1 MDLGL
6 LQRWSKDYFA
16 KKATKKLLSQ
26 FYAPQMRKPKRSLS
40 LEFILT
46 HYVISNDYNY
56 NITHKMENV
65 KMKNEKDY
73 VVGIDIGTNSIG
85 WAVLNMDYTLMKLK
99 HHHAWGA
106 FLFNDGKTAQSR
118 RVSRS
123 ARTHYR
129 RRALR
134 VEELQM
140 LMADDVLSVDD
151 SFFIKLK
158 QSYLHNLNEDPING
172 RKNHYNLF
180 EGEFTDKDYYAL
192 YPTIYH
198 LRDALMT
205 EDRQFD
211 IRLVYLALH
220 HIIKYR
226 GNFLQ
231 EGDNIETATNIES
244 VANEYFDEVEEKLDI
259 RVDCDIVEKTI
270 DILQDKAIK
279 KGAKLD
285 KIKENCADPK
295 IKEIMNEFAKAVL
308 GYKFSTKKLFQLEEI
323 LIKKDDNKEETISF
337 DKFEENA
344 DSYYPDLG
352 DEYAELLK
360 LLLVIYNTYAYSKIM
375 RGQNTISKAMIATYE
390 KHKKDLKIL
399 KEVFRAD
406 KNLYKDFFKSPNGE
420 NYVNYV
426 NTNTSSLKAMGV
438 KVKRENF
445 YTHLKVELAKFEDS
459 DQKAYILSEIEE
471 DNFLPKL
478 NDVSNSLVPYQKNLE
493 ELRAII
499 NNQSKYY
506 PTLATNG
513 DKIEKILTFK
523 RPYYVG
529 KLKGEFSWNKQ
540 VIGERLY
547 SWNFEELVDYKP
559 LAQEFITRMTNRCR
573 YFPSEE
579 CLPLQS
585 IYYQAYVCLNELNGV
600 RVCKDDAKKN
610 NEFTNEMKQK
620 VFLDLFCN
628 RGKKTIKVKDFVNY
642 LNEEFKLNI
651 QAENVLGL
659 AEEDKFLGNMSTLV
673 ELKKRL
679 GDKFNKDDIDKY
691 EELAK
696 HLTIFEDKK
705 ARKEKVRELFP
716 DAEEKQVESLSNI
729 KCEKWGRYS
738 KKFLHGILTSKR
750 KSVLQTLWDEK
761 ENINH
766 IIFDEK
772 LGILDQVENGNKEI
786 EKFDYKKD
794 IEPLYCSPSVKKAI
808 WNTCKILEEI
818 VSIVGCEPKY
828 IFVETTKEDDV
839 KKKAKSRD
847 KMLEE
852 LYKDIQTEAE
862 KYGIEYNKE
871 CMTKLG
877 TKSASELEDKIYLW
891 FSQLG
896 RCMYTGEIIPYDD
909 VINNNCEIDHIVPRH
924 YIKDDSLSNRVLV
937 KKIENQKKSGTLAL
951 SFEVRTNMQKFWEFL
966 YRKRFITGK
975 KFRALNKAD
984 YNDNDMTGFVNRQLV
999 ETSQA
1004 VKEINNLLEA
1014 RFGKTTIKGVKAK
1027 MNSLMRETFVSGIVC
1042 DKKYNSF
1049 YKLRQLNDLHHAK
1062 DAYLTAVVGMFTSIA
1077 YPMWGNDSQSIY
1089 IKRMMSKT
1097 DDVKKFDEL
1106 VNKRY
1111 GLIMSAMVEG
1121 DLSMFTVNEDGEYN
1135 WDDIKLNNVLT
1146 TMDYNDCLIVKQ
1158 KNFEAETAFYK
1169 DSLQGRKQKNNK
1181 LQPRKY
1187 VDGKP
1192 LDTQLYGG
1200 YTGENDAYYCVVS
1213 YKKGK
1218 NVKYELIGI
1227 PVMKAIHLDKLNS
1240 KDKKTALKQYI
1251 DETKNIECNL
1261 EKIVYKN
1268 QKIVVD
1274 GCPYYITSSVYR
1286 VNAVQMKLDSK
1297 YNDII
1302 KQVEK
1307 YNKEKEIGQFSTI
1320 NDLRKDEEST
1330 TLKLTTMLNAFSTNI
1345 DKYYSNYGKS
1355 GLGSK
1360 IKDYVQNGF
1369 LSLSLENKLLFTF
1382 KILKLGRAESCQL
1395 NLKNICGSA
1404 FPTGLGMITSKYDL
1418 QQIDWIDES
1427 MTGLYKKVYKIGAK
1441 K

>member
-1 MDLGL
+1 MKN
-6 LQRWSKDYFA
+6 SKDY
-16 KKATKKLLSQ
+16 
-26 FYAPQMRKPKRSLS
+26 
-40 LEFILT
+40 
-46 HYVISNDYNY
+46 VI
-56 NITHKMENV
+56 
-65 KMKNEKDY
+65 
-73 VVGIDIGTNSIG
+73 GIDIGTNSIG

-106 FLFNDGKTAQSR
+106 FLFNDGKTAQAR
-118 RVSRS
+118 RLARS

-134 VEELQM
+134 IEELQM

-172 RKNHYNLF
+172 RRNHYNLF
-180 EGEFTDKDYYAL
+180 EGEFTDKDYYRQ

-244 VANEYFDEVEEKLDI
+244 VVNDYFDEVEEKLDI
-259 RVDCDIVEKTI
+259 RVDGDIVAQTI
-270 DILQDKAIK
+270 EILQNKSIK
-279 KGAKLD
+279 KGVKID
-285 KIKENCADPK
+285 KIKEICTDAK
-295 IKEIMNEFAKAVL
+295 TKEVMGEFVKAVF

-323 LIKKDDNKEETISF
+323 LIKKDENKEETISF
-337 DKFEENA
+337 DNFEENA
-344 DSYYPDLG
+344 DKYYADLG
-352 DEYAELLK
+352 DENAELLK
-360 LLLVIYNTYAYSKIM
+360 LLLVVYNTLAYSKIM
-375 RGQNTISKAMIATYE
+375 RGQRTISKAMIATYE
-390 KHKKDLKIL
+390 KHRKDLAIL

-406 KNLYKDFFKSPNGE
+406 KKLYKSFFKSPNGE

-426 NTNTSSLKAMGV
+426 NTNTNSLKAMGA
-438 KVKRENF
+438 KVGRENF
-445 YTHLKVELAKFEDS
+445 YKQLKSELAKLENS

-471 DNFLPKL
+471 DSFLPKL
-478 NDVSNSLVPYQKNLE
+478 NDVSNSLIPYQKNLE
-493 ELRAII
+493 ELRVII
-499 NNQSKYY
+499 ENQSKYY
-506 PTLATNG
+506 PTLANNG

-559 LAQEFITRMTNRCR
+559 LAQEFIMRMTNHCS

-600 RVCKDDAKKN
+600 RICKDDAKKN

-620 VFLDLFCN
+620 VFLELFCN

-651 QAENVLGL
+651 QADNVLGL
-659 AEEDKFLGNMSTLV
+659 AEEDKFLSNMSTLV
-673 ELKKRL
+673 ELKRRL
-679 GDKFNKDDIDKY
+679 GDRFDRDDIDKY

-705 ARKEKVRELFP
+705 ARKDKVRELFP
-716 DAEEKQVESLSNI
+716 DAEDKLVESLSNI

-738 KKFLHGILTSKR
+738 KKFLHGILTSEK
-750 KSVLQTLWDEK
+750 KSILQTLWDEK

-766 IIFDEK
+766 IIYDEK
-772 LGILDQVENGNKEI
+772 LGILEQVENGNKEI
-786 EKFDYKKD
+786 EKFNYKKD

-818 VSIVGCEPKY
+818 VYIVGCEPKY

-839 KKKAKSRD
+839 KKKTKSRD
-847 KMLEE
+847 KVLEE
-852 LYKDIQTEAE
+852 LYKNIQTDAE

-871 CMTKLG
+871 CMAKLG

-909 VINNNCEIDHIVPRH
+909 VLDIDKCEIDHIVPRC

-951 SFEVRTNMQKFWEFL
+951 SIDIRTRMQKFWEFL
-966 YRKRFITGK
+966 YRHKFITGK
-975 KFRALNKAD
+975 KLRALNKAD

-999 ETSQA
+999 ETSQT
-1004 VKEINNLLEA
+1004 VKEVGKLLSA
-1014 RFGKTTIKGVKAK
+1014 RFGETRILGVKAK
-1027 MNSLMRETFVSGIVC
+1027 MNSLMRETFVSGNVC
-1042 DKKYNSF
+1042 NQKYNSF

-1077 YPMWGNDSQSIY
+1077 YPMWGNDSQSVY

-1097 DDVKKFDEL
+1097 DNEKKFDEL

-1111 GLIMSAMVEG
+1111 GLIMSAMIEG

-1146 TMDYNDCLIVKQ
+1146 AMDYNDCLIVKQ
-1158 KNFEAETAFYK
+1158 KNFEAETAFY
-1169 DSLQGRKQKNNK
+1169 DVNLLGRKTNART

-1187 VDGKP
+1187 LDGKP
-1192 LDTQLYGG
+1192 LDTKLYGG
-1200 YTGENDAYYCVVS
+1200 YSGERDAYYCVVS
-1213 YKKGK
+1213 YQKGK

-1227 PVMKAIHLDKLNS
+1227 PVMKAIHLDKLKS
-1240 KDKKTALKQYI
+1240 KDKKEAIKQYI
-1251 DETKNIECNL
+1251 DDTYNVDCIIE
-1261 EKIVYKN
+1261 KMVYKN

-1286 VNAVQMKLDSK
+1286 VNALQMKLESK
-1297 YNDII
+1297 YYEII

-1307 YNKEKEIGQFSTI
+1307 YNKEKKEGIQNHTCAPC
-1320 NDLRKDEEST
+1320 RHHVT
-1330 TLKLTTMLNAFSTNI
+1330 THFPGLICPPLVTSRNPTTRRT
-1345 DKYYSNYGKS
+1345 
-1355 GLGSK
+1355 
-1360 IKDYVQNGF
+1360 
-1369 LSLSLENKLLFTF
+1369 LS
-1382 KILKLGRAESCQL
+1382 
-1395 NLKNICGSA
+1395 
-1404 FPTGLGMITSKYDL
+1404 
-1418 QQIDWIDES
+1418 
-1427 MTGLYKKVYKIGAK
+1427 
-1441 K
+1441 